1 VPASSPERWVQSV
14 WTIGF
19 GLTRRSSR
27 VPRDHSAML
36 VRASLQTAC
45 EWYAHLMRVL
55 VVEDDSAIA
64 GFVAKGLTEAGYTV
78 DVASDGDEGLDR
90 ALAEP
95 AYDALVVDLML
106 PRMDGLRLI
115 AHLRD
120 RRVKSPVL
128 ILSARRSVDDRVLG
142 LQSGGDDYLTKPFA
156 MAELVARVQALI
168 RRSTGAP
175 SSTRLIVGDL
185 EIDLLTREVRRGE
198 RSIELRPRE
207 FALLEY
213 LARHPGRVISKSM
226 ILSQIWNYNFDP
238 RTNVV
243 DVLVHRLRQKI
254 DAPGETPLIE
264 TRRGVGYVLRAG

>member
-1 VPASSPERWVQSV
+1 
-14 WTIGF
+14 
-19 GLTRRSSR
+19 
-27 VPRDHSAML
+27 
-36 VRASLQTAC
+36 
-45 EWYAHLMRVL
+45 MRVL
-55 VVEDDSAIA
+55 VIEDDPAIA

-78 DVASDGDEGLDR
+78 DVASDGEEGLDR
-90 ALAEP
+90 ALMAP
-95 AYDALVVDLML
+95 PFDALVVDIML

-115 AHLRD
+115 SRLRD

-175 SSTRLIVGDL
+175 SATRLVTGDL
-185 EIDLLTREVRRGE
+185 TIDLLTREVSRGDRR
-198 RSIELRPRE
+198 IDLRPRE
-207 FALLEY
+207 FTLLEY

-254 DAPGETPLIE
+254 DLPGDRPLIE
-264 TRRGVGYVLRAG
+264 TRRGVGYVLRAD